1 MKLVRY
7 GEAGKEKP
15 GILDAQGAIRDLSG
29 VVKDIESAAVSPEGL
44 AKLRGVKVD
53 GLPKVSGNP
62 RLGPPIANVPK
73 LICIGL
79 NYADH
84 AKESNL
90 PIPAEPVV
98 FMKAISA
105 ITGPNDDVK
114 LPKGSKK
121 GDWEVELAF
130 VIGKK
135 AQSVTEA
142 DALNHV
148 AGYMI
153 CNDVSERE
161 WQLEH
166 GSQWSKGKSFDTFA
180 PLGPWFVTADEIKD
194 PQNLSMWL
202 DVNGQRKQTGN
213 TNTMIFGVKE
223 AGFLPV
229 LHVHADARRR
239 DQHRHS
245 SRCRHGHQA
254 RAPVP
259 QVRRRDAP
267 GNRRPGRAEA
277 ESARRLTPPGIG
289 EKRRTA
295 VRLFCRPIRAMMPR
309 KEFGKHFLMM
319 RFAALLALGAFVAG
333 SAMPVEQELGPDEV
347 GISASAQIT
356 YSLDAKPKPE
366 RLDFDFRVDD
376 SHAWINDDGDFQVS
390 GWIKHTGLRCAT
402 YSMGVRFGV
411 GAPGCLNVEWITEP
425 LFVTSDTTMQ

>member
-29 VVKDIESAAVSPEGL
+29 VVKDIDAAAVSPEGL
-44 AKLRGVKVD
+44 AKLRAVKVD
-53 GLPKVSGNP
+53 GLPKVGGNP
-62 RLGPPIANVPK
+62 RLGPPITNVPK

-90 PIPAEPVV
+90 PIPGEPVV

-135 AQSVTEA
+135 AQSVSEA

-202 DVNGQRKQTGN
+202 DVNGKRRQTGN
-213 TNTMIFGVKE
+213 TNTMIFGVKK
-223 AGFLPV
+223 LV
-229 LHVHADARRR
+229 SYL
-239 DQHRHS
+239 S
-245 SRCRHGHQA
+245 YMCTLT
-254 RAPVP
+254 
-259 QVRRRDAP
+259 P
-267 GNRRPGRAEA
+267 GDVVSTG
-277 ESARRLTPPGIG
+277 TPPGVGMGIKPAPQFLKPGDEMRLGIDGLG
-289 EKRRTA
+289 EQK
-295 VRLFCRPIRAMMPR
+295 VH
-309 KEFGKHFLMM
+309 G
-319 RFAALLALGAFVAG
+319 G
-333 SAMPVEQELGPDEV
+333 
-347 GISASAQIT
+347 
-356 YSLDAKPKPE
+356 
-366 RLDFDFRVDD
+366 
-376 SHAWINDDGDFQVS
+376 
-390 GWIKHTGLRCAT
+390 
-402 YSMGVRFGV
+402 
-411 GAPGCLNVEWITEP
+411 
-425 LFVTSDTTMQ
+425 

>member
-29 VVKDIESAAVSPEGL
+29 VVKDIDATTVSPEGI
-44 AKLRGVKVD
+44 AKLRGVNVD
-53 GLPKVSGNP
+53 SLPKVSGNP
-62 RLGPPIANVPK
+62 RLGAPIANVPK

-90 PIPAEPVV
+90 PIPPEPVV
-98 FMKAISA
+98 FMKAITA

-135 AQSVTEA
+135 AQSVSEA
-142 DALNHV
+142 DALNYI

-194 PQNLSMWL
+194 PQNLAMWL

-213 TNTMIFGVKE
+213 TNTMIFGVKK
-223 AGFLPV
+223 LV
-229 LHVHADARRR
+229 SYL
-239 DQHRHS
+239 S
-245 SRCRHGHQA
+245 YICTLT
-254 RAPVP
+254 
-259 QVRRRDAP
+259 P
-267 GNRRPGRAEA
+267 GDVVSTG
-277 ESARRLTPPGIG
+277 TPPGVGMGIKPAPQFLKAGDEMRIG
-289 EKRRTA
+289 
-295 VRLFCRPIRAMMPR
+295 ID
-309 KEFGKHFLMM
+309 G
-319 RFAALLALGAFVAG
+319 LG
-333 SAMPVEQELGPDEV
+333 EQKQKVHG
-347 GISASAQIT
+347 G
-356 YSLDAKPKPE
+356 
-366 RLDFDFRVDD
+366 
-376 SHAWINDDGDFQVS
+376 
-390 GWIKHTGLRCAT
+390 
-402 YSMGVRFGV
+402 
-411 GAPGCLNVEWITEP
+411 
-425 LFVTSDTTMQ
+425 

>member
-15 GILDAQGAIRDLSG
+15 GILDAQGGIRDLSG
-29 VVKDIESAAVSPEGL
+29 VMKDIDGSVVTAEGL
-44 AKLRGVKVD
+44 ARLRGVNVE
-53 GLPKVSGNP
+53 GLPKVGGNP

-135 AQSVTEA
+135 AQSVSEA
-142 DALNHV
+142 DALDHV

-194 PQNLSMWL
+194 PQNLAMWL

-213 TNTMIFGVKE
+213 TNTMIFGVKK
-223 AGFLPV
+223 LV
-229 LHVHADARRR
+229 SYL
-239 DQHRHS
+239 S
-245 SRCRHGHQA
+245 YMCTL
-254 RAPVP
+254 VP
-259 QVRRRDAP
+259 GDVVST
-267 GNRRPGRAEA
+267 G
-277 ESARRLTPPGIG
+277 TPPGVGMGIKPTAQFLKAGDEMRLGIDGLG
-289 EKRRTA
+289 EQKQK
-295 VRLFCRPIRAMMPR
+295 VH
-309 KEFGKHFLMM
+309 G
-319 RFAALLALGAFVAG
+319 G
-333 SAMPVEQELGPDEV
+333 
-347 GISASAQIT
+347 
-356 YSLDAKPKPE
+356 
-366 RLDFDFRVDD
+366 
-376 SHAWINDDGDFQVS
+376 
-390 GWIKHTGLRCAT
+390 
-402 YSMGVRFGV
+402 
-411 GAPGCLNVEWITEP
+411 
-425 LFVTSDTTMQ
+425 

>member
-15 GILDAQGAIRDLSG
+15 GILDAQGGIRDLSG
-29 VVKDIESAAVSPEGL
+29 VVKDIDAAAVSPEGL

-53 GLPKVSGNP
+53 GLPKVGGNP

-73 LICIGL
+73 LVCIGL

-84 AKESNL
+84 AKESNQ
-90 PIPAEPVV
+90 PIPGEPVV

-142 DALNHV
+142 DALNYV

-180 PLGPWFVTADEIKD
+180 PIGPWFVTADEIKD

-202 DVNGQRKQTGN
+202 DVNGRRKQTGN
-213 TNTMIFGVKE
+213 TNTMIFGVKK
-223 AGFLPV
+223 LV
-229 LHVHADARRR
+229 SYL
-239 DQHRHS
+239 S
-245 SRCRHGHQA
+245 YMCTLT
-254 RAPVP
+254 
-259 QVRRRDAP
+259 P
-267 GNRRPGRAEA
+267 GDVVSTG
-277 ESARRLTPPGIG
+277 TPPGVGMGIKPAPQFLKSGDEMRLGIDGLG
-289 EKRRTA
+289 EQKQK
-295 VRLFCRPIRAMMPR
+295 VI
-309 KEFGKHFLMM
+309 
-319 RFAALLALGAFVAG
+319 AG
-333 SAMPVEQELGPDEV
+333 
-347 GISASAQIT
+347 
-356 YSLDAKPKPE
+356 
-366 RLDFDFRVDD
+366 
-376 SHAWINDDGDFQVS
+376 
-390 GWIKHTGLRCAT
+390 
-402 YSMGVRFGV
+402 
-411 GAPGCLNVEWITEP
+411 
-425 LFVTSDTTMQ
+425 

>member
-7 GEAGKEKP
+7 GEAGKEKA

-29 VVKDIESAAVSPEGL
+29 VVKDIDATTVSPEGL

-53 GLPKVSGNP
+53 GLPKVSGKP

-73 LICIGL
+73 LVCIGL

-121 GDWEVELAF
+121 GDWEVELAV

-142 DALNHV
+142 DALNYV

-180 PLGPWFVTADEIKD
+180 PIGPWFVTADEIRD

-213 TNTMIFGVKE
+213 TNTMIFGVRK
-223 AGFLPV
+223 LV
-229 LHVHADARRR
+229 SYL
-239 DQHRHS
+239 S
-245 SRCRHGHQA
+245 YMCTLT
-254 RAPVP
+254 
-259 QVRRRDAP
+259 P
-267 GNRRPGRAEA
+267 GDVVSTG
-277 ESARRLTPPGIG
+277 TPPGVGMGIKPAPQFLKSG
-289 EKRRTA
+289 DE
-295 VRLFCRPIRAMMPR
+295 VRLGID
-309 KEFGKHFLMM
+309 G
-319 RFAALLALGAFVAG
+319 LGEQKQKVIAG
-333 SAMPVEQELGPDEV
+333 
-347 GISASAQIT
+347 
-356 YSLDAKPKPE
+356 
-366 RLDFDFRVDD
+366 
-376 SHAWINDDGDFQVS
+376 
-390 GWIKHTGLRCAT
+390 
-402 YSMGVRFGV
+402 
-411 GAPGCLNVEWITEP
+411 
-425 LFVTSDTTMQ
+425 